1 MGSDVHSQGAVA
13 VTQPSDGNVIW
24 LTPEAY
30 DRLQAELDQLRGPV
44 RAELAARIGE
54 AREEGDLRENG
65 GYHAA
70 KEEQGKAEARIRQL
84 EDILRRAHVGESP
97 SAEGVVAAGTVVTV
111 RFVGDDETETFLLG
125 SRELLSLDDSVGYVV
140 YSPQSPL
147 GTAVMGKRAGD
158 KATYSAPNGRE
169 LTVEIIDAK
178 AYSG

>member
-1 MGSDVHSQGAVA
+1 M
-13 VTQPSDGNVIW
+13 TQPSDGNVIW

-30 DRLQAELDQLRGPV
+30 DRLCAELEHLRGPV

-84 EDILRRAHVGESP
+84 EDMVRRARVGESAG
-97 SAEGVVAAGTVVTV
+97 AEGVVDAGTIVTI
-111 RFVGDDETETFLLG
+111 RFVGDDESETFLLG

-147 GTAVMGKRAGD
+147 GMAVMGKRAGD

-169 LTVEIIDAK
+169 VTVEILDAK
-178 AYSG
+178 PYRG

>member
-1 MGSDVHSQGAVA
+1 M
-13 VTQPSDGNVIW
+13 TQPTDQNVIW

-30 DRLQAELDQLRGPV
+30 DRLRAELDQLRGPV

-84 EDILRRAHVGESP
+84 EDMVRRAQVGEQP
-97 SAEGVVAAGTVVTV
+97 TTAGVVDAGSIVTI
-111 RFVGDDETETFLLG
+111 RFVGDDDTETFLLG
-125 SRELLSLDDSVGYVV
+125 SRELVALDDSVDYAV

-147 GTAVMGKRAGD
+147 GGAIIGKAAGD
-158 KATYSAPNGRE
+158 KATYSAPSGSDV
-169 LTVEIIDAK
+169 TVEILSAEPFRR
-178 AYSG
+178 